1 MTDKPQDN
9 YKTLKAGISWSAF
22 ERFAV
27 QGMQFIAFVFMA
39 RVLSPTDYGLVGM
52 LTFFIVISQLI
63 AEGGLSQAIIRKLDR
78 DEADLST
85 SFYVNIAG
93 GAILYL
99 LLYVTAP
106 YVALFYDE
114 PRLTGLLRVMALCI
128 PIQSSLVVHRAV
140 LTSRLDFKTQA
151 KSTFVGALSSG
162 FVGIYMAYNGYGAWA
177 IVCLQ
182 LTNQISTAVT
192 LWLVTEWRPML
203 LFSTYAFRRLYGF
216 GSRLLISKV
225 VESLYNSFYI
235 LAIGKVFSAYALGC
249 YTNARQLGSIS
260 SENLTRIVNR
270 AAFPMFCGYQND
282 PHKLC
287 GMVSE
292 YIRLSL
298 FFIAPLMMGVAALAL
313 PLTTAL
319 IGHQWLYTA
328 RLLRILC
335 LYFLFF
341 PLNSINFMILE
352 IYGKGGLYLKLQIVN
367 IVIGLSLLAVTI
379 PFGLSAVCMGL
390 LASAALS
397 FIINASMAGRRI
409 NLGLLKQCRLIL
421 PTLIMATLM
430 ATAVFSVQ
438 LVAVGEWIQVVLG
451 ITIGLLTYGG
461 LSMIF
466 QTRVCVSVFNLF
478 KSRHSLH
485 DASA

>member
-1 MTDKPQDN
+1 MANTDN
-9 YKTLKAGISWSAF
+9 YKILKTGISWSAF

-27 QGMQFIAFVFMA
+27 QGMQFVVFVFMA
-39 RVLSPTDYGLVGM
+39 RGLSPTDYGLVGM
-52 LTFFIVISQLI
+52 LAFFIVISQLI

-99 LLYVTAP
+99 LLFAIAP
-106 YVALFYDE
+106 LVSGFYGE

-151 KSTFVGALSSG
+151 KSTFVGTLTSG
-162 FVGIYMAYNGYGAWA
+162 FAGIYMAYNGYGAWS

-182 LTNQISTAVT
+182 LTNQVFTAIT
-192 LWLVTEWRPML
+192 LWLVTQWRPKL

-216 GSRLLISKV
+216 GSKLLMSKV
-225 VESLYNSFYI
+225 VDCLYNSFYV

-249 YTNARQLGSIS
+249 YTNARQLGSMA

-282 PHKLC
+282 PRKLC
-287 GMVSE
+287 EMVSE
-292 YIRLSL
+292 YIRLSM
-298 FFIAPLMMGVAALAL
+298 FFIAPLMLGIAALAV

-352 IYGKGGLYLKLQIVN
+352 IYGKGGLYLKLQIANVA
-367 IVIGLSLLAVTI
+367 VGLSLLAVTI
-379 PFGLSAVCMGL
+379 PFGLSAVCVGL
-390 LASAALS
+390 LGGTALN
-397 FIINASMAGRRI
+397 FAINAHLSGRHI
-409 NLGLLKQCRLIL
+409 GLGLLRQCRLIL
-421 PTLIMATLM
+421 PTLIIAALM
-430 ATAVFSVQ
+430 ATAAFSVQ
-438 LVAVGEWIQVVLG
+438 LVAAGEWIQVGLG
-451 ITIGLLTYGG
+451 TAICLLTYGC

-466 QTRVCVSVFNLF
+466 QTRVCVSVFNLL
-478 KSRHSLH
+478 KSRHPLCNAQS
-485 DASA
+485 

>member
-1 MTDKPQDN
+1 MTDSDN
-9 YKTLKAGISWSAF
+9 YTALKKGISWSAF

-27 QGMQFIAFVFMA
+27 QGLQFIVFVFMA

-63 AEGGLSQAIIRKLDR
+63 AEGGLPQAIIRKLNR

-85 SFYVNIAG
+85 AFFVNITG
-93 GAILYL
+93 GALLYL
-99 LLYVTAP
+99 VLFVSAP
-106 YVALFYDE
+106 AISSFYDE
-114 PRLTGLLRVMALCI
+114 PQLTALLRVIALSI
-128 PIQSSLVVHRAV
+128 PIQSSLVVHRSI
-140 LTSRLDFKTQA
+140 LTSKLDFKTQA

-162 FVGIYMAYNGYGAWA
+162 LVGIYMAYNGYGAWA
-177 IVCLQ
+177 IVGLQ
-182 LTNQISTAVT
+182 LTNQIVTSAT
-192 LWLVTEWRPML
+192 LWIVTEWHPTCC
-203 LFSTYAFRRLYGF
+203 FSLNSFKCLYGF
-216 GSRLLISKV
+216 GYKLLLSNV
-225 VESLYNSFYI
+225 FDSLYTSIYT
-235 LAIGKVFSAYALGC
+235 LTIGKVFSAYALGC

-298 FFIAPLMMGVAALAL
+298 FFIAPLMMGIAALAL

-379 PFGLSAVCMGL
+379 PFGLSAVCIGL

-397 FIINASMAGRRI
+397 FVINASMAGRRI

-478 KSRHSLH
+478 KSRHSLR